1 MLLSFADARQ
11 LAIDVLTSHGMPP
24 DHAGI
29 VADHLVDAAGAGH
42 AFAGLPRVLA
52 LVEHLSDHPAGR
64 EITVT
69 DLGGSSAMID
79 GAGNNGYVT
88 SLIGIDKAIDFARSS
103 GVGVVGI
110 RNTWFSGRLAYYVE
124 RAARAGF
131 IAFHTAS
138 TQARVAP
145 SGGIDRIFG
154 TNPVAFA
161 FPCDPEPL
169 VIDFGTGMTTWGN
182 VLLRRK
188 LQQPLDPDRRSMPRV
203 IRRPIRRW
211 RSRVAFL
218 PWGGHRGYGLALVVQ
233 VLAIL
238 AGGKMVAQEVTDSG
252 FFFLVIDPALLGAPD
267 DFRRQVGE
275 LVAHIEASRPA
286 PGTERV
292 RVPGRGSLAKRA
304 KAEASGQI
312 EVDERS
318 TRPLS
323 HCATG
328 LPGTDDNTRAPGSGH
343 RVPLV
348 NRGRQTCD

>member
-1 MLLSFADARQ
+1 MYLSFADARQ
-11 LAIDVLTSHGMPP
+11 LAIDVLSSHGMPS
-24 DHAGI
+24 DHAAI

-42 AFAGLPRVLA
+42 AFAGLPRVMA
-52 LVEHLSDHPAGR
+52 LVEHLTDHPAGK

-69 DLGGSSAMID
+69 DVSPSSATID

-88 SLIGIDKAIDFARSS
+88 SLIGIDKAIELARQS

-131 IAFHTAS
+131 IALHTAS

-161 FPCDPEPL
+161 FPCEPDPL

-188 LQQPLDPDRRSMPRV
+188 LEQPLDPDSAVDVEGNPTTD
-203 IRRPIRRW
+203 P
-211 RSRVAFL
+211 SAALEGAFL

-238 AGGKMVAQEVTDSG
+238 AGGKMVAEEVTDSG
-252 FFFLVIDPALLGAPD
+252 FFFLVIDPALLGNAG

-275 LVAHIEASRPA
+275 LVAHIEGSRPA
-286 PGTERV
+286 PGNQRV

-304 KAEASGQI
+304 KAEAAGQI
-312 EVDERS
+312 EVDQAVYD
-318 TRPLS
+318 T
-323 HCATG
+323 
-328 LPGTDDNTRAPGSGH
+328 
-343 RVPLV
+343 LV
-348 NRGRQTCD
+348 ALRNGPVGVK